1 LAEFRKRNWVRP
13 RASHDDERRSQ
24 PANLSH
30 RAIFMSTVLDRQEF
44 TFQAEIK
51 QVLHLLSHSLYQSRE
66 IAVRELISNASD
78 ALDKM
83 RYIALTDDAQRDS
96 GPLEVVVEGREAE
109 KELVIRDT
117 GIGMSH
123 DELVANLGT
132 IAHSG
137 SGEFLKML
145 AAANQEKDK
154 AELSLIGQFGVG
166 FYSAFMIA
174 DRVRVRTRGYADA
187 SGWEW
192 ESEGTGTF
200 TVTPVEETL
209 PRGTEVIIHLKDD
222 AKDFASQWRI
232 KEIIKRYSSFVPY
245 PIRLGTG
252 GEIINDQKPIWV
264 EPKTQVTEEQYTR
277 FYQHI
282 THHPEEKPLW
292 HLHLAADSPIQF
304 RAIVY
309 CPPTNL
315 ENLGFARLEHGLNLC
330 AKRVLVQS
338 ECRELVPEYLRFL
351 RGLVDSE
358 DLPLNVSRETLQD
371 NSVIRK
377 LRSSLVK
384 GVLDRL
390 DRLVEEDPE
399 KFRAFYDQFGRTLK
413 EGLIVDHPNK
423 ERIAKLLRFASSKG
437 EDPAACVSL
446 DEYLARMAAGQT
458 RIYYIGGTDLSSIA
472 KSPNLEIFRRKG
484 IEVLYLSDPI
494 DEFAISSLR
503 EYQGKKLTSI
513 DSADL
518 DLPQTVETTE
528 PDQGAG
534 ETAAKE
540 SGLNRVLELFRTAL
554 GNRVSEVRES
564 KRLTDSPCCL
574 VNADGGMSTQM
585 QRLLKMANKDFP
597 ESARILEVNPNAPLV
612 RRLCR
617 LSANE
622 QHDEFIK
629 QCGLQLWSD
638 AMLLDG
644 MAPEPE
650 AMVARIQS
658 FMAEA
663 AEKRSPLII
672 G

>member
-1 LAEFRKRNWVRP
+1 
-13 RASHDDERRSQ
+13 
-24 PANLSH
+24 
-30 RAIFMSTVLDRQEF
+30 M
-44 TFQAEIK
+44 FQAEIK

-66 IAVRELISNASD
+66 IALRELISNASD

-83 RYIALTDDAQRDS
+83 RYISLTDEAHRDT
-96 GPLEVVVEGREAE
+96 GPLEIVVEGREAE
-109 KELVIRDT
+109 NELVIRDT
-117 GIGMSH
+117 GIGMTH

-145 AAANQEKDK
+145 AAANNEKVK
-154 AELSLIGQFGVG
+154 SELSLIGQFGVG
-166 FYSAFMIA
+166 FYSVFMIA
-174 DRVRVRTRGYADA
+174 DRVRVRTRSYADA

-200 TVTPVEETL
+200 SVTHVDETL
-209 PRGTEVIIHLKDD
+209 PRGTEVVVHLKED
-222 AKDFASQWRI
+222 AKDFASPWRI
-232 KEIIKRYSSFVPY
+232 KEIVKRYSSFVPY
-245 PIRLGTG
+245 PIKLAEG
-252 GEIINDQKPIWV
+252 GEVLNDQKPIWV
-264 EPKTQVTEEQYTR
+264 EPKSQVTEEQYAR
-277 FYQHI
+277 FYQHL

-338 ECRELVPEYLRFL
+338 DCRELVPEYLRFL

-377 LRSSLVK
+377 IRTSLVK

-390 DRLVEEDPE
+390 DRLALEDAD

-413 EGLIVDHPNK
+413 EGLVVDHANK

-437 EDPAACVSL
+437 EDPAARVSL
-446 DEYLARMAAGQT
+446 DEYLARMPAGQS
-458 RIYYIGGTDLSSIA
+458 RIYYVGGTDISSIA

-484 IEVLYLSDPI
+484 IEVLYLADPI
-494 DEFAISSLR
+494 DEFALTSLGS
-503 EYQGKKLTSI
+503 YQGKTLTSI

-518 DLPQTVETTE
+518 DLPDTGPAIE
-528 PDQGAG
+528 PGPGAG
-534 ETAAKE
+534 ESSGKE
-540 SGLNRVLELFRTAL
+540 SGFERVRELFRTAL

-564 KRLTDSPCCL
+564 MRLTDSPCCL
-574 VNADGGMSTQM
+574 VNAEGGMSTQM
-585 QRLLKMANKDFP
+585 QRLLKMANKQFP
-597 ESARILEVNPNAPLV
+597 ESARILEVNPQAPLV

-617 LSANE
+617 LSANQ
-622 QHDEFIK
+622 QHDDFIK
-629 QCGLQLWSD
+629 TCGLQLWSD
-638 AMLLDG
+638 AMILEGL
-644 MAPEPE
+644 APEPE
-650 AMVARIQS
+650 EMVARIQA
-658 FMAEA
+658 FMSEA
-663 AEKRSPLII
+663 AEKRSPLIL
-672 G
+672 